1 LNEDASGFNAAEL
14 IRELE
19 SDMADAASRLE
30 YERAALLRDQ
40 ITELKNGTATSIPS
54 RKKTSYPKPSRKK
67 RG

>member
-1 LNEDASGFNAAEL
+1 L

-19 SDMADAASRLE
+19 SDMAEAAGRLE

-40 ITELKNGTATSIPS
+40 INELKTGASPS
-54 RKKTSYPKPSRKK
+54 TLPARRKVTYKKPSRKK